1 MGLRLRHVLFFLI
14 NLHVLQF
21 VSANR
26 NFQNNVHA
34 FKDDEIR
41 RLGTV
46 ADDFS
51 SPLPIS
57 YVNVKDM
64 PPSFDW
70 GNVGGRSFLT
80 HSLNQHLPHYCGS
93 CFAHG
98 SLSALADR
106 IKIARG
112 ALSPD
117 INLSIQFVLN
127 CGSDVAGSC
136 HGGSGSGVYEFVK
149 KNGFVPFDTC
159 MPYVACSADLENGIC
174 EHMDFSCSSINTCRT
189 CTHLGCGEVDIF
201 PNATVAEYGTI
212 IKFNIDAIKAEIFVR
227 GPVAASINGK
237 ELHTYTG
244 GIFNNTNA
252 SNRTTHIVSI
262 VGWGVDKESGMEYW
276 RCRNSWGE
284 FYGEMGFFRIGPIGR
299 NVLGVESEVVW
310 ATPGQWTEHNVP
322 CWEDGSN
329 CQKNNSQPNTG
340 YYTDPSKDFLAAL
353 SQRRQLSSGRIYWK

>member
-1 MGLRLRHVLFFLI
+1 MHV
-14 NLHVLQF
+14 
-21 VSANR
+21 
-26 NFQNNVHA
+26 
-34 FKDDEIR
+34 FKDEIR

-46 ADDFS
+46 ANDFS

-57 YVNVKDM
+57 YVNVKDL

-106 IKIARG
+106 IKIVRG
-112 ALSPD
+112 PLSPD

-127 CGSDVAGSC
+127 CGSDIAGSC

-212 IKFNIDAIKAEIFVR
+212 KFNIDAIKAEIFVR

-244 GIFNNTNA
+244 GIFNDTNA
-252 SNRTTHIVSI
+252 SNRTEQRTLFPLLDGGLTRKAEWNFGGAVI
-262 VGWGVDKESGMEYW
+262 
-276 RCRNSWGE
+276 
-284 FYGEMGFFRIGPIGR
+284 
-299 NVLGVESEVVW
+299 LGVNFMARWDSFVLDRLEGMSS
-310 ATPGQWTEHNVP
+310 ALRARSCGLRR
-322 CWEDGSN
+322 GSG
-329 CQKNNSQPNTG
+329 PNTMCLVG
-340 YYTDPSKDFLAAL
+340 KMEAIVKRTIQIRDTTPIHQKTLWQNFLREGNFRRVEYTRSNLHEL
-353 SQRRQLSSGRIYWK
+353 SL